1 MLKRICSLL
10 AIALLVAGCAT
21 VGEEFDIAAVDK
33 LEPGVATIDDA
44 VALLGPYSTQAVNS
58 NGAKAYGWSFAHAN
72 GFTGKSQAKAVTL
85 VFGPDGK
92 LAKKGTSQNKVK
104 TGS

>member
-1 MLKRICSLL
+1 MLRQFCVVVM
-10 AIALLVAGCAT
+10 IALLAGCAT
-21 VGEEFDIAAVDK
+21 VGEEFDIALVDK

-58 NGAKAYGWSFAHAN
+58 NGAKAYGWTHGRTN
-72 GFTGKSQAKAVTL
+72 GFTGKMEAKAVTL

-92 LAKKGTSQNKVK
+92 LARKGMSQSKGK
-104 TGS
+104 TGT